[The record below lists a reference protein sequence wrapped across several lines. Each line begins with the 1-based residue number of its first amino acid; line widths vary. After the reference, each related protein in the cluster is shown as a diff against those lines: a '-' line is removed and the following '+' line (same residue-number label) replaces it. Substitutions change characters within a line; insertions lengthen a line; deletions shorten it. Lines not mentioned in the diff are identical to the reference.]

1 MAIQLEIDGDFVDTG
16 NESINMEII
25 GPYIQENFT
34 KASGSYTFK
43 LPATDSMKK
52 KWKHIYDLNI
62 DTPIDL
68 KLPAKIYWGVVLFT
82 AIAYLNKVSSDLFEC
97 VLQIQS
103 GYFFDTLSEKK
114 LNELDLEADRIQYI
128 NGSLQFQYPV
138 DITKKYPDVN
148 FACPFV
154 YNELFYG
161 SDFFKVTNYADGGS
175 GGPNFYFPKQYPGY
189 ISNNNKTRH
198 LRLYQGLPLY
208 QNRLIFMPFLKYLID
223 KVFEESGYTYTS
235 SFLSDEEIA
244 SLILY
249 NPHAYEEEIPLPSDP
264 GVFTFYDYDLK
275 LNVPKITGRELITRI
290 KNTFCLGIFPST
302 TSKTMAI
309 KTMNEVL
316 EDNSYID
323 WTSKLV
329 IQENHVTHTKWNDK
343 KYGVNLSISKF
354 DESWMD
360 KNLVDYTGYTYQGQV
375 SAFGS
380 LPSSAGEKDLYYLKS
395 NVIPVHIIEWL
406 GPDHSDY
413 QAGLSN
419 STNGGVLGQ
428 DPFTN
433 ITVWKYA
440 GNYYY
445 KSTNAISDFIPNP
458 LPTSDADCT
467 QVYLEGFY
475 KFNIPKAEWNFFA
488 RNVENFTVG
497 DVTKDKVEITETAS
511 TIYPA
516 IMSNPTD
523 AVGAAW
529 PGSYARTVKC
539 PVAFHKGES
548 FVSKYEGIFTDVCLL
563 FYRGVAQDSIGGDY
577 PFASAD
583 DTELDGTVVG
593 DYTLYWHGTKGL
605 YKKWWEKYANFL
617 LTTYHVEF
625 YFLLDVTDFLN
636 LDLSKKIKVFDQR
649 FFIDKLSFDLN
660 NQVTDKIL
668 VKALMLKI

>member
-16 NESINMEII
+16 EESINMEII

-43 LPATDSMKK
+43 LPATDSIKK
-52 KWKHIYDLNI
+52 KWRHMYDLNI

-82 AIAYLNKVSSDLFEC
+82 AVAYLNKVSNDLFEC

-128 NGSLQFQYPV
+128 TSLPGGFLYPV

-161 SDFFKVTNYADGGS
+161 SDYFKIINYAS
-175 GGPNFYFPKQYPGY
+175 AYSPPNFYFPKQYPGF

-198 LRLYQGLPLY
+198 LRLKQGIPLF
-208 QNRLIFMPFLKYLID
+208 QNRLILMPFLKYLID
-223 KVFEESGYTYTS
+223 KVFEESGYTYDS
-235 SFLSDEEIA
+235 SFFSDEEIA

-249 NPHAYEEEIPLPSDP
+249 NPHAYEEETLLPPLPS
-264 GVFTFYDYDLK
+264 FLYYYDYDLK
-275 LNVPKITGRELITRI
+275 LNVPKITGRELLTKI

-302 TSKTMAI
+302 TSKTMKI

-316 EDNSYID
+316 EDNSYVD
-323 WTSKLV
+323 WTLKLV
-329 IQENHVTHTKWNDK
+329 VQPNHVTHTKWNDK

-360 KNLVDYTGYTYQGQV
+360 KNLFDYTGYVYQGEV
-375 SAFGS
+375 SSFGS
-380 LPSSAGEKDLYYLKS
+380 LPSSADEKDLYYLKS
-395 NVIPVHIIEWL
+395 NVIPVHIVEWL

-413 QAGLSN
+413 SPGLSN
-419 STNGGVLGQ
+419 SFNGGLSQ
-428 DPFTN
+428 DAFTN
-433 ITVWKYA
+433 ITVWKYD
-440 GNYYY
+440 NKYYY
-445 KSTNAISDFIPNP
+445 KSTNAISDFIPTP

-467 QVYLEGFY
+467 EVYLEGFY
-475 KFNIPKAEWNFFA
+475 KYNIPNDEWNFFA
-488 RNVENFTVG
+488 RNVENFTIG
-497 DVTKDKVEITETAS
+497 DVNKESVEITETAS

-529 PGSYARTVKC
+529 PGSFARTVKC

-548 FVSKYEGIFTDVCLL
+548 FVAKYEGVFKDVCLL
-563 FYRGVAQDSIGGDY
+563 FYRGVAQDSLGDDY

-583 DTELDGTVVG
+583 DTDMEGTEVG
-593 DYTLYWHGTKGL
+593 DYTLYWHGEKGL

-625 YFLLDVTDFLN
+625 YFLLDINDFLD